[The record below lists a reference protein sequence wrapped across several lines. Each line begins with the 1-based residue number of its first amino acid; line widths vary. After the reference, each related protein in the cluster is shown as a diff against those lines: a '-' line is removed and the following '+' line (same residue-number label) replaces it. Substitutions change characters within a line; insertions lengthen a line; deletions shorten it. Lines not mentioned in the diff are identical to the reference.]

1 MSSNGKT
8 VLSKRMTRK
17 TDDTPYGIAIT
28 AVGGGVGQSVL
39 RALRISSLPLQT
51 IGLDVSP
58 WSSGLYACNKGYVV
72 PHCTDESYSD
82 RLLEILTKESIQI
95 LIPGSDPEV
104 SVISRMRDRFISKN
118 IIPIVGSAEAVHLCC
133 DKLSSYHFFK
143 KNGIPFARTVATG
156 DAFHLVRE
164 VGFPL
169 ISKPVSGSASR
180 GITMIFNEEQLK
192 RELEKGENIVQEYL
206 VPKRWDI
213 KPRELTPQNVYDG
226 EVLHQ
231 VDEISIQILFD
242 QDGNLLGRFTSC
254 NVLRD
259 GVPMLIDPLSAP
271 AAEEIALEMALLLRG
286 RGLSGPCNLQCKNTE
301 RGPVFFE
308 VNPRFTGI
316 TAVRAAMGFNE
327 VEAVL
332 RRALLK
338 ESVESVR
345 TRLQVPEDLVCSR
358 YITEMVIPRAELDT
372 IQRHGHVEGH
382 GYRTTM

>member
-1 MSSNGKT
+1 
-8 VLSKRMTRK
+8 MTRK

-39 RALRISSLPLQT
+39 RALRISSLPLRT

-58 WSSGLYACNKGYVV
+58 WSAGLYACDRGYVV
-72 PHCTDESYSD
+72 PHSSDESYAD
-82 RLLEILTKESIQI
+82 RLLEILTGES
-95 LIPGSDPEV
+95 LRVMVPGSDPEV
-104 SVISRMRDRFISKN
+104 SVISRVRDRFISKN
-118 IIPIVGSAEAVHLCC
+118 IIPIVGSAEAVHLCR

-143 KNGIPFARTVATG
+143 EHGIPFARTVAAG
-156 DAFHLVRE
+156 DAFHLARE

-169 ISKPVSGSASR
+169 ILKPVGGSASR
-180 GITMIFNEEQLK
+180 GITIIFNEEQLK
-192 RELEKGENIVQEYL
+192 QQLEKGDKIVQEYL
-206 VPKRWDI
+206 VPKRWG
-213 KPRELTPQNVYDG
+213 KRPRELTLQDVYEG
-226 EVLHQ
+226 GVLRQ

-242 QDGNLLGRFTSC
+242 HDGNLLGRFTSC